1 MVYLYAEHVI
11 EDYDRWETH
20 HEENA
25 DARAAHGSRGTQV
38 FRKRD
43 DPTTLLVVQ
52 EIADDRLEE
61 ALAYF
66 ESEEFQAVLDDAGVV
81 DVPESGLLDRVH
93 EQDV

>member
-25 DARAAHGSRGTQV
+25 DARAAHGSLGTQV

-52 EIADDRLEE
+52 ELDDDRLEE
-61 ALAYF
+61 ALEYF
-66 ESEEFQAVLDDAGVV
+66 QSEAFQSVLDAAGVV

-93 EQDV
+93 EADG